1 MKQCWL
7 NYHKLNPSPEAKHK
21 QHFTSQYFIL
31 QTEIMQFLDVIMSK
45 YSYKSS
51 SNNSDLLSKMFSDS
65 SIAKDFACGKAECSY
80 IVKSELSP
88 YFLELLNSELNNASH
103 CVALLD
109 EPYNNE
115 AKEFIKWIYIF
126 VIGTFK
132 IMLWHNFMALIF
144 RENLQRICY
153 MVLKLVLELFLKKKW
168 YKSLLMVPP

>member
-1 MKQCWL
+1 
-7 NYHKLNPSPEAKHK
+7 
-21 QHFTSQYFIL
+21 
-31 QTEIMQFLDVIMSK
+31 MQFLDVIMSK

-103 CVALLD
+103 CVALFD
-109 EPYNNE
+109 ESYNNE

-126 VIGTFK
+126 IIGTFK
-132 IMLWHNFMALIF
+132 IML
-144 RENLQRICY
+144 
-153 MVLKLVLELFLKKKW
+153 
-168 YKSLLMVPP
+168 